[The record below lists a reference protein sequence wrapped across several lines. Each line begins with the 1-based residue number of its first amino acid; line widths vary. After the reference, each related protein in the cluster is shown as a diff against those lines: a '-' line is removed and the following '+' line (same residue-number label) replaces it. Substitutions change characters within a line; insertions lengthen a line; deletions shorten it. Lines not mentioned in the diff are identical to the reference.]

1 MKQSRDAE
9 DVAVTD
15 LRYGAFDDAVAAFQT
30 PVALEGV
37 PRPLALHPVEHVH
50 LSEPGYQHQLQRGGG
65 EAIKDKSGVHGEG
78 IKDLAEPNR

>member
-15 LRYGAFDDAVAAFQT
+15 LCYGAFDDAVAAFQT

-37 PRPLALHPVEHVH
+37 PRSFALHPVEHVH
-50 LSEPGYQHQLQRGGG
+50 LSEPRDQHQL
-65 EAIKDKSGVHGEG
+65 
-78 IKDLAEPNR
+78 